1 MDLQKPMFLKNTF
14 FCCCFFLL
22 SAVSFAQNIS
32 MEETLAYING
42 KLTGKYVID
51 VKKGLLLLTS
61 YKEEMKMMEETIL
74 ITDLN
79 PEVIYSDEEK
89 ALIIKCID
97 GDKCIERKEYL
108 VEKKNYFSR
117 LKIVTPEDDKSV
129 KGLQKAF
136 LHLLRLVQEPKYKST
151 ETFE

>member
-1 MDLQKPMFLKNTF
+1 
-14 FCCCFFLL
+14 
-22 SAVSFAQNIS
+22 

>member
-1 MDLQKPMFLKNTF
+1 MCPKKSFL
-14 FCCCFFLL
+14 FCIFFLV
-22 SAVSFAQNIS
+22 SAISVAQNIS

-42 KLTGKYVID
+42 KLSSKYEID
-51 VKKGLLLLTS
+51 VKRGLLLLTS
-61 YKEEMKMMEETIL
+61 YKDNMKMMDETIL

-79 PEVIYSDEEK
+79 PEVVYSEEEK
-89 ALIIKCID
+89 AIIIKCNE
-97 GDKCIERKEYL
+97 GDKCVERKEHL

-117 LKIVTPEDDKSV
+117 LKIVTPEDEKSV